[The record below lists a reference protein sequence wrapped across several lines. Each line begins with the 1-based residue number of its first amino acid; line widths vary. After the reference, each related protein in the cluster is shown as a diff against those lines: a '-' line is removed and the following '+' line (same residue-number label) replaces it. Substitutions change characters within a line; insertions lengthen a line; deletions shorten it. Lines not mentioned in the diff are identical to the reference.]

1 MLGHGHLLAV
11 ERQAGDVGR
20 EAGLVLV
27 VHLLEVFSE
36 LRDAKPVPC
45 GIYRVALEQDVLGG
59 QGDVGSVQRCTVGCP
74 YSVKNASRELL
85 FWNSLCLGA

>member
-27 VHLLEVFSE
+27 VHLLEVFGE

-59 QGDVGSVQRCTVGCP
+59 QGDVGSVQRCTD
-74 YSVKNASRELL
+74 L
-85 FWNSLCLGA
+85 